1 MKSIYTVRRAKDSVS
16 KQFTTSN
23 NSQSGEQHDSE
34 LPGSEPEV
42 VNICQLRSASQFSLA
57 IQVDD
62 KPIRAVVDSAAEVNI
77 ISDRIYQYIGSPPHK
92 VKYVTWE
99 KHLIGKILCCW
110 IQKYQTL
117 H

>member
-1 MKSIYTVRRAKDSVS
+1 M
-16 KQFTTSN
+16 
-23 NSQSGEQHDSE
+23 
-34 LPGSEPEV
+34 
-42 VNICQLRSASQFSLA
+42 NICQLRSASQFSLA

-77 ISDRIYQYIGSPPHK
+77 ISDGIYQSIGSPPHK

-110 IQKYQTL
+110 IQMHQTL
-117 H
+117 QFRQNCYNFRMVERELLPIIATV